1 MVGTTMGTINV
12 PPVDSV
18 FGSTRPRSNTQF
30 SPRFLS
36 SRHSW
41 EFSGATTVLLQAI
54 STISTA
60 IIETTFHGI
69 SFYGRL
75 KVLTRKTAIWALV
88 TESFGQKFPPPQPP
102 VTPSFANCSIHAAA
116 KALAGTSA
124 NIVPVAGGGI

>member
-1 MVGTTMGTINV
+1 
-12 PPVDSV
+12 
-18 FGSTRPRSNTQF
+18 
-30 SPRFLS
+30 
-36 SRHSW
+36 
-41 EFSGATTVLLQAI
+41 LLQAI

-102 VTPSFANCSIHAAA
+102 VTPSFANYSIHAAA
-116 KALAGTSA
+116 KALAGTSVNMVTPSLTHLA
-124 NIVPVAGGGI
+124 SKMQGELK